1 MRKLHLGLLAT
12 VMIWPMSAFA
22 ADAEL
27 ETTRVFQSSTGGYAQ
42 YRIPGIVVTPKGTIL
57 AYCEARKSLKSDWVA
72 IDIMMRRSTDG
83 GKTWS
88 DPYKVGIA
96 PPGVTKNPVALA
108 HKLANANDLTF
119 NNAVAIVDRQTGSIH
134 MLYCIEYSRCFHIQS
149 DDDGA
154 TFGEPTEIT
163 ATFERFRKEYPWKVI
178 ATGPGHGIQLANGR
192 FVVPVWLSKG
202 TGDHGHRP
210 SMVSVVYS
218 DDHGKTWERGE
229 VVADTPVPLNPNE
242 TTAVELADGR
252 VMLNIRNESGCQLR
266 GISISPNGATG
277 WSEFQFD
284 KQLPDP
290 VCFGSLVRLSKKPE
304 QDKNRILFS
313 NLDNAQTRERK
324 NLTIRLSEDEGQTWP
339 IAKVL
344 VPGPCGY
351 SDLAVGNDGTIYCF
365 YEEGMTLK
373 TAYNPRG
380 LLLSKFKKEWLTDA
394 NQTKP

>member
-1 MRKLHLGLLAT
+1 M
-12 VMIWPMSAFA
+12 
-22 ADAEL
+22 
-27 ETTRVFQSSTGGYAQ
+27 
-42 YRIPGIVVTPKGTIL
+42 
-57 AYCEARKSLKSDWVA
+57 
-72 IDIMMRRSTDG
+72 
-83 GKTWS
+83 
-88 DPYKVGIA
+88 
-96 PPGVTKNPVALA
+96 
-108 HKLANANDLTF
+108 
-119 NNAVAIVDRQTGSIH
+119 
-134 MLYCIEYSRCFHIQS
+134 
-149 DDDGA
+149 
-154 TFGEPTEIT
+154 
-163 ATFERFRKEYPWKVI
+163 
-178 ATGPGHGIQLANGR
+178 
-192 FVVPVWLSKG
+192 
-202 TGDHGHRP
+202 
-210 SMVSVVYS
+210 
-218 DDHGKTWERGE
+218 
-229 VVADTPVPLNPNE
+229 VADTPVPLNPNE